1 MAGLELIFADEAC
14 ALALSDEQL
23 LAGMARFEGALARA
37 CAKSGLVASAEGEII
52 ARICAGARFEP
63 AALGRAARRA
73 GTLAIPFVKQ
83 LTEQVA
89 ASSPEA
95 ARYVHFGATS
105 QDVIDT
111 ALVLCLRGGADRI
124 LG

>member
-1 MAGLELIFADEAC
+1 MTGLELTFADEAC

-37 CAKSGLVASAEGEII
+37 CAKSGLVPVAEAEII
-52 ARICAGARFEP
+52 ARTCTGARFDP
-63 AALGRAARRA
+63 AALASAARRA

-83 LTEQVA
+83 LTAQVA
-89 ASSPEA
+89 AASPEA

-105 QDVIDT
+105 QDV
-111 ALVLCLRGGADRI
+111 
-124 LG
+124 